1 MECLPSL
8 ASWARQ
14 EVVSKAQE
22 TSRFQQVSVC
32 VKSPVKTREPQET
45 PSSCLKQTSHFFL
58 VDPAARAALLTLVC
72 QLPAGSSSVPGRTPH
87 LQKHQG
93 YLWHAVG
100 HFWGARG
107 HQVLGL
113 YETGGLAMH
122 HHSKFMWALYVHCC
136 LPKEGPGLNLS
147 W

>member
-8 ASWARQ
+8 AFWACQ
-14 EVVSKAQE
+14 EVGSKAQE
-22 TSRFQQVSVC
+22 LPPGFSRYRC
-32 VKSPVKTREPQET
+32 VKSPVKTREPLEA
-45 PSSCLKQTSHFFL
+45 PSSCLKQTSRFFL
-58 VDPAARAALLTLVC
+58 THPAACAALLTFVC
-72 QLPAGSSSVPGRTPH
+72 QLPAGSSPIPGRTPH
-87 LQKHQG
+87 LQKHRD

-100 HFWGARG
+100 HFCGARE

-113 YETGGLAMH
+113 YKTQGLAMH
-122 HHSKFMWALYVHCC
+122 HHSEFMRAVCVHCC